1 MPIVTCIPTVTA
13 NIWERRWPCWAS
25 AHPSDTRRRIA
36 RTPASQGL
44 AFLLSRAGL
53 IHCQCTL
60 ARRGFPPRT
69 PERHLL
75 SEPIQYRDAAGE
87 WQWTR
92 NDQEQAPGP
101 RLSRWRQAFW
111 AGARP
116 WSLDRWPKVESTSR
130 KAPLAR

>member
-25 AHPSDTRRRIA
+25 ARPSDARRRIA
-36 RTPASQGL
+36 KTPASQGL

-53 IHCQCTL
+53 VLCQRTQVLRGL
-60 ARRGFPPRT
+60 APRT

-92 NDQEQAPGP
+92 NDQHQALGP
-101 RLSRWRQAFW
+101 RLSCWRQVFW
-111 AGARP
+111 AGA
-116 WSLDRWPKVESTSR
+116 
-130 KAPLAR
+130 